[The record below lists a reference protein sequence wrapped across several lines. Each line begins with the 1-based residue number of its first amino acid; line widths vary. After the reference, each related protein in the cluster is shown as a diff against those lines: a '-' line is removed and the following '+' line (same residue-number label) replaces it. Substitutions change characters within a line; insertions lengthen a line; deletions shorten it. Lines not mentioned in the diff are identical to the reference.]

1 MWGKCGENL
10 WRYPEKV
17 LPLSPDFPTINKE
30 V

>member
-1 MWGKCGENL
+1 MWGKCGENI
-10 WRYPEKV
+10 WWYPEKE